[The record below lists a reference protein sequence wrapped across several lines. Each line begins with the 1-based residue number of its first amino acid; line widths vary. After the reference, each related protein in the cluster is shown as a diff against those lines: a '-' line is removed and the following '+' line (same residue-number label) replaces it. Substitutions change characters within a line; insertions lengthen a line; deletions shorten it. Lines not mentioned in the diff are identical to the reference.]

1 MFKNI
6 ISPVSDIY
14 SKYYVLVEKEFT
26 YVDAETSTPDDW
38 VFKTDKIRTD
48 FYCDCSKLLDYIMNL
63 INDEYFSD
71 VRFKDD
77 KIVINTF
84 NPLTGEGGCVKIYI
98 QRVMNDGTDDS
109 EN

>member
-1 MFKNI
+1 MVMTMDI
-6 ISPVSDIY
+6 DIY
-14 SKYYVLVEKEFT
+14 SKYYVLVEKEFS

-38 VFKTDKIRTD
+38 TFKTEKIRHD

-71 VRFKDD
+71 LRITEN
-77 KIVINTF
+77 KIIINTF
-84 NPLTGEGGCVKIYI
+84 NCNTGEGDCIKIYI